1 METSKS
7 WPKRL
12 FHLVRRSS
20 AASQA
25 HKKREH
31 FTQRRPNEVRT
42 LNSGALKTNVSRVSL
57 CVVESLYWWMFDLY
71 QFSVDDVRFLCGSL
85 CIPNAGE
92 QFSIVQS
99 GGEPLNRDFK
109 PENLRRPSFP
119 SPIWSVSSR
128 SWCCTPNTTLF
139 SCEAFLKNDRS
150 RRRRHKGSNCRC
162 FIRTR

>member
-42 LNSGALKTNVSRVSL
+42 LNGGALKTNVSRVSL

-71 QFSVDDVRFLCGSL
+71 QFSVDDVRFLCSSL
-85 CIPNAGE
+85 CIPNTGE
-92 QFSIVQS
+92 QFSPVQAR
-99 GGEPLNRDFK
+99 GEPLNLAQEQDRWDFQWEAFPVGSSVPNRIK
-109 PENLRRPSFP
+109 P
-119 SPIWSVSSR
+119 
-128 SWCCTPNTTLF
+128 TLVVTKA
-139 SCEAFLKNDRS
+139 EIIGWAFLKKD
-150 RRRRHKGSNCRC
+150 RRRRHRGGNCRC